1 MSFLF
6 FFFSETIQ
14 CFVISNRRQAVS
26 QRGLLCSLFPVL
38 CLHIYICFHLLLFI
52 IVPKNVIQSSWIL
65 LLLFLHGS
73 HILFTSGILLYFFLN
88 LNSCCCTENHFRS
101 RFFQKIF
108 SKAPRRTQHLSLMF
122 DVTKKLLRL
131 WRILCIF
138 FFFMDCFLKNTVLH
152 LFPWPQSDA
161 YTIIVI

>member
-1 MSFLF
+1 M
-6 FFFSETIQ
+6 
-14 CFVISNRRQAVS
+14 ISNRRQAVS

-73 HILFTSGILLYFFLN
+73 HILFISGILLYFFLN